1 MSRSITSIPSIT
13 YLDENDT
20 GINEDI
26 LHRKEFQ
33 IFKKSVEAIKFKDDL
48 QEKDE
53 KNNIIPK
60 FLIKNNLPHSN
71 YLDLRSYQMFVRNYI
86 NPTTPYSR
94 LFLKWQTGLGK
105 TIGSLSLALNFI
117 KYYQKQQELEESN
130 EIGSVYIIGFTS
142 SIFKEELLSF
152 PELGFISRQELE
164 KLEKLKKASYS
175 ENPVDIENYKKYYIA
190 IKKRLSNRKGNGFFK
205 FIGYK
210 ELANHLFGLEDVDV
224 IGITDDKILNMIE
237 EGTIKINKEL
247 LDQFRNSLLI
257 CDEIHNVY
265 NTYEK
270 NNWGV
275 AIQTI
280 LNYHASCRAI
290 FLSATPVQNSP
301 TEIIDLLNL
310 LLPRKFYPMLE
321 KKDFFDSKTNA
332 IKNEDKIAEYLQGR
346 VSFIIDR
353 NPAFMAT
360 KTILGEN
367 IKGIDFLKFIRCPMS
382 NFHYN
387 TYKEVV
393 VTDIST
399 LGQEGQY
406 LLDFVLPDPSYS
418 EPFKKIGLYK
428 TKDIKT
434 KLENATRVW
443 KTKIGIS
450 YDTENDII
458 SGNLLKKENI
468 KVISNKYYEM
478 INNIHDDI
486 KNKKGKIFIYH
497 TVIHM
502 SGTFFIQEI
511 LKHNNIIGEF
521 DNSNDDTMCAICGN
535 LRKMHNKNQLNPSI
549 SQENI
554 DHYFQPVR
562 FMIIHSNLDKSNIS
576 KIFDKFNHVNNTD
589 GSKFMILLGSKI
601 IQESRSLKAIRNVYV
616 MSKPE
621 NMPSFIQIIGRAIR
635 LGSHS
640 NLPKSQRHVDIKI
653 FTSCS
658 PIKKNNIYE
667 LGLEE
672 IKYKEKTETYKIIQK
687 IEKIIHENAIDA
699 YFNYD
704 TIWKKSQDDSKLD
717 MLPYSIDKFKINEL
731 NLSTFN
737 AYHSKFEVDYIIYMI
752 KRLFIEISSVW
763 KYDDLFSAVK
773 LPPFNTEINTPI
785 LSKDSFN
792 IALNSIIYSDFQDY
806 IEPQMKKFQNNLINL
821 NILDKINNPDDK
833 IILQKDDVQYVI
845 IQTGSMYSMVPLE
858 YNEPSV
864 DTEIIYRSNI
874 STQNEIVN
882 IIDYLK
888 FYSDFGYEDKK
899 IKFIKKWENTPI
911 LYLEQ
916 SLCDFGIKFHK
927 NFIEDI
933 IVYVFKIL
941 TDPKQSKNS
950 YHEFYIKMLYYYN
963 ISRIIVWAHTLNEK
977 MSEKYKKY
985 ITPVSLKLLKESD
998 IELNNLKKTKS
1009 QNQKDQNIGTS
1020 GTLNLLIETLNKTD
1034 PNWISTN
1041 LVKDYENKYNTIND
1055 IFNDIHKKS
1064 KTQKIRADLLP
1075 VGHNLGKIPRFY
1087 NPELGIW
1094 NDEPSYIDKIRVIKE
1109 NPIIIGYDTRSKTG
1123 ISIKFKLRSPLKSKS
1138 YDQRSIEKGSMCSTK
1153 SKEFL
1158 LNIAKQLHIKFDEQ
1172 NFATE
1177 EICNS
1182 IRTRLIYNE
1191 LKERLNKTG
1200 IKWFYFINE
1209 EVSY

>member
-1 MSRSITSIPSIT
+1 MKKSIT
-13 YLDENDT
+13 YLDETDT
-20 GINEDI
+20 HINEDI
-26 LHRKEFQ
+26 LSRKEFQ
-33 IFKKSVEAIKFKDDL
+33 IFKKSVEAIKFKDQL
-48 QEKDE
+48 QENDE

-60 FLIKNNLPHSN
+60 FLIKNNLPQSN
-71 YLDLRSYQMFVRNYI
+71 YLDLRSYQMFVRNYM

-117 KYYQKQQELEESN
+117 RYYQKQQELEESN
-130 EIGSVYIIGFTS
+130 EIGSVYIIGFTG
-142 SIFKEELLSF
+142 SIFKEELLAF
-152 PELGFISRQELE
+152 PEFGFITRQELD

-175 ENPVDIENYKKYYIA
+175 ENPVDVENYKKFYIS
-190 IKKRLSNRKGNGFFK
+190 IKKRLGNRKGNGFFK

-224 IGITDDKILNMIE
+224 LGVSDENMLKMIE
-237 EGTIKINKEL
+237 EGNVKINKEL

-265 NTYEK
+265 NTVEK

-290 FLSATPVQNSP
+290 FLSATPIQNSP
-301 TEIIDLLNL
+301 TEVIDLLNL
-310 LLPRKFYPMLE
+310 LLPRKYYPMLE
-321 KKDFFDSKTNA
+321 KKDFFDQKNDL
-332 IKNEDKIAEYLQGR
+332 KNENKLSEYLKGR

-360 KTILGEN
+360 KTIVGEN
-367 IKGIDFLKFIRCPMS
+367 IKGIDYLSFIRCPMS
-382 NFHYN
+382 DFHYK
-387 TYKEVV
+387 TYKEIVV
-393 VTDIST
+393 SDIST

-406 LLDFVLPDPSYS
+406 LLDFVIPDPSFKD
-418 EPFKKIGLYK
+418 PFKNIGMFK
-428 TKDIKT
+428 TKDVKS
-434 KLENATRVW
+434 KLENAPRDW
-443 KTKIGIS
+443 KSKIGIY
-450 YDTENDII
+450 YDSENDTI
-458 SGNLLKKENI
+458 SGNILKKDNI
-468 KVISNKYYEM
+468 KKISNKYYEM
-478 INNIHDDI
+478 IKSIHDDI
-486 KNKKGKIFIYH
+486 KNKKGKIFVYH

-502 SGTFFIQEI
+502 SGTLFIQEI

-521 DNSNDDTMCAICGN
+521 DNSNDDTMCVTCGN
-535 LRKMHNKNQLNPSI
+535 LRKDHRKEQLTPSI
-549 SQENI
+549 SHENI

-562 FMIIHSNLDKSNIS
+562 FMIVHSNLEKSSIT
-576 KIFDKFNHVNNTD
+576 KIFDKFNHINNTD

-621 NMPSFIQIIGRAIR
+621 NIPSFIQIIGRAIR
-635 LGSHS
+635 LGSH
-640 NLPKSQRHVDIKI
+640 NALPQEQRHVDIKI
-653 FTSCS
+653 FTSCL

-667 LGLEE
+667 IGLEE
-672 IKYKEKTETYKIIQK
+672 IKYKEKTETYRIIQK

-704 TIWKKSQDDSKLD
+704 TIWKKTQDDSKLD

-737 AYHSKFEVDYIIYMI
+737 AYHAKFEVDYICYII
-752 KRLFIEISSVW
+752 KRLFIEISSIW

-773 LPPFNTEINTPI
+773 LPPFHVEINTSI
-785 LSKDSFN
+785 LSKDLFN
-792 IALNSIIYSDFQDY
+792 IALNNILYSDFQDY
-806 IEPQMKKFQNNLINL
+806 VEPQIKKFQHTITNT
-821 NILDKINNPDDK
+821 NIMDKIHNPDDK
-833 IILQKDDVQYVI
+833 IILEKDGIQHVI
-845 IQTGSMYSMVPLE
+845 IQTGNMYSMVPLE

-864 DTEIIYRSNI
+864 DTEIIYRKNI
-874 STQNEIVN
+874 YAQDEVVN

-899 IKFIKKWENTPI
+899 IKFIQKWENTPI

-916 SLCDFGIKFHK
+916 SLCDFGVKFHRS
-927 NFIEDI
+927 FIEEI
-933 IVYVFKIL
+933 IVYIFKIL
-941 TDPKQSKNS
+941 TDPKQSKS
-950 YHEFYIKMLYYYN
+950 KYHDFYIKMLYYYN
-963 ISRIIVWAHTLNEK
+963 ISKIIIWAHTLNNK
-977 MSEKYKKY
+977 MNEKYKKY
-985 ITPVSLKLLKESD
+985 ITPVSLKLLKQAD
-998 IELNNLKKTKS
+998 IDINNLKNPSKNKEEIES
-1009 QNQKDQNIGTS
+1009 S
-1020 GTLNLLIETLNKTD
+1020 GTINLLIETINKTD

-1041 LVKDYENKYNTIND
+1041 LVKDYEDKYKTINE
-1055 IFNDIHKKS
+1055 IFDNIHKKS
-1064 KTQKIRADLLP
+1064 KIQKIRADLLP

-1094 NDEPSYIDKIRVIKE
+1094 VDEPSYIEKIKILKE
-1109 NPIIIGYDTRSKTG
+1109 NPIIVGYDTRSKTG
-1123 ISIKFKLRSPLKSKS
+1123 ISIKFKLRGPMKTKT

-1153 SKEFL
+1153 SKGFL
-1158 LNIAKQLHIKFDEQ
+1158 TNIAKQLHIKFDESH
-1172 NFATE
+1172 FATE
-1177 EICNS
+1177 EICNA

-1191 LKERLNKTG
+1191 LKERINKTG